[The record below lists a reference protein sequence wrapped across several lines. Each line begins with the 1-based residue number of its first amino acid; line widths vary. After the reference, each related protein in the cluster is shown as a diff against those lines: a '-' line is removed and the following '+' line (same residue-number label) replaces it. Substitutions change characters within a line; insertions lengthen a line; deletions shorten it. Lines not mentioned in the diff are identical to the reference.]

1 MANLINRIFN
11 LSVFSYLI
19 LALSGCSLTGLAVP
33 AAVSGGAAGVNY
45 TYTNIAYKTISHPI
59 ADVEAALSN
68 ALKKMDMQQ
77 TNRKEEEEGKVSITA
92 VAGNLDIEINLEK
105 ITKTET
111 SIKVNAKKGA
121 FVKDKATATEII
133 VQTEKKLE
141 VKK

>member
-1 MANLINRIFN
+1 MVNLVKSFPK
-11 LSVFSYLI
+11 LSTLLCVI
-19 LALSGCSLTGLAVP
+19 MALSGCTLSGLAVP

-45 TYTNIAYKTISHPI
+45 TFTNVAYKTISYPVV
-59 ADVEAALSN
+59 DVEAALSKT
-68 ALKKMDMQQ
+68 LKKMDI
-77 TNRKEEEEGKVSITA
+77 KETKHEAEEGKVSVTA
-92 VAGNLDIEINLEK
+92 VAGNLDIYIDLEK

-133 VQTEKKLE
+133 VQTEKNLE